1 VELKRQQPIVEAYHF
16 DMKPKDKEMETKLNV
31 GFAPLKVKD
40 EEYMEKN
47 SIIGARLEFQLVFP
61 DYVLSGRVGQVNHIL
76 NRKVNSGEDL
86 TKAETDRLV
95 EPLFDIVKRL
105 TYEVTEIVTD
115 KPGLQLNFNTNSN
128 AAQEIGGMPIV
139 FQSNASDAIRR

>member
-1 VELKRQQPIVEAYHF
+1 MELKRQQPIVEAYHF

-47 SIIGARLEFQLVFP
+47 SIIGARLECQLVFP

-95 EPLFDIVKRL
+95 EPLFDIIKRL

-128 AAQEIGGMPIV
+128 AAQE
-139 FQSNASDAIRR
+139 AKEEDK

>member
-1 VELKRQQPIVEAYHF
+1 MELKRQQPIVEAYHF

-115 KPGLQLNFNTNSN
+115 KPGLQLNFNANSN
-128 AAQEIGGMPIV
+128 AAQE
-139 FQSNASDAIRR
+139 AKEADE

>member
-1 VELKRQQPIVEAYHF
+1 MELKRQQPIVEAYHF

-47 SIIGARLEFQLVFP
+47 SIIGARLEFKLVFP

-128 AAQEIGGMPIV
+128 AAQE
-139 FQSNASDAIRR
+139 AKEADE

>member
-1 VELKRQQPIVEAYHF
+1 MELKRQQPIVEAYHF

-47 SIIGARLEFQLVFP
+47 SIIGARLEFQLVFA

-105 TYEVTEIVTD
+105 TYEVSEIVTD

-128 AAQEIGGMPIV
+128 AAQE
-139 FQSNASDAIRR
+139 SKEEDK

>member
-1 VELKRQQPIVEAYHF
+1 
-16 DMKPKDKEMETKLNV
+16 M
-31 GFAPLKVKD
+31 
-40 EEYMEKN
+40 
-47 SIIGARLEFQLVFP
+47 FP

-95 EPLFDIVKRL
+95 EPLFDIIKRL

-128 AAQEIGGMPIV
+128 AAQE
-139 FQSNASDAIRR
+139 AKEEDK

>member
-1 VELKRQQPIVEAYHF
+1 MELKRQQPIVEAYHF

-31 GFAPLKVKD
+31 GFAPLKVKA

-105 TYEVTEIVTD
+105 TYEVTEVVTD

-128 AAQEIGGMPIV
+128 AAQE
-139 FQSNASDAIRR
+139 AKEADE

>member
-1 VELKRQQPIVEAYHF
+1 MELKRQQPIVEAYHF

-61 DYVLSGRVGQVNHIL
+61 DYVLSGCVGQVNHIL

-128 AAQEIGGMPIV
+128 AAQE
-139 FQSNASDAIRR
+139 AKEADE

>member
-1 VELKRQQPIVEAYHF
+1 MELKRQQPIVEAYHF

-40 EEYMEKN
+40 EEYMEEN

-115 KPGLQLNFNTNSN
+115 KPGLQLSFNTNSN
-128 AAQEIGGMPIV
+128 AAQE
-139 FQSNASDAIRR
+139 AKEADE

>member
-1 VELKRQQPIVEAYHF
+1 MELKRQQPIVEAYHF

-105 TYEVTEIVTD
+105 TSEVTEVVTD

-128 AAQEIGGMPIV
+128 AAQE
-139 FQSNASDAIRR
+139 AKEADE

>member
-1 VELKRQQPIVEAYHF
+1 MELKRQQPIVEAYHF

-31 GFAPLKVKD
+31 GFVPLKVKD

-128 AAQEIGGMPIV
+128 AAQE
-139 FQSNASDAIRR
+139 AKEADE

>member
-1 VELKRQQPIVEAYHF
+1 MELKRQQPIVEAYHF

-40 EEYMEKN
+40 EEYMEEN

-128 AAQEIGGMPIV
+128 AAQE
-139 FQSNASDAIRR
+139 AKEADE

>member
-1 VELKRQQPIVEAYHF
+1 MELKRQQPIVEAYHF

-47 SIIGARLEFQLVFP
+47 SIIGAHLEFQLVFP

-128 AAQEIGGMPIV
+128 AAQE
-139 FQSNASDAIRR
+139 AKEADE

>member
-1 VELKRQQPIVEAYHF
+1 MELKRQQPIVEAYHF

-105 TYEVTEIVTD
+105 TYEVTEIVAD

-128 AAQEIGGMPIV
+128 AAQE
-139 FQSNASDAIRR
+139 AKEADE

>member
-1 VELKRQQPIVEAYHF
+1 MELKRQQPIVEAYHF

-61 DYVLSGRVGQVNHIL
+61 DYVLSG
-76 NRKVNSGEDL
+76 
-86 TKAETDRLV
+86 
-95 EPLFDIVKRL
+95 
-105 TYEVTEIVTD
+105 
-115 KPGLQLNFNTNSN
+115 
-128 AAQEIGGMPIV
+128 
-139 FQSNASDAIRR
+139 

>member
-1 VELKRQQPIVEAYHF
+1 
-16 DMKPKDKEMETKLNV
+16 M
-31 GFAPLKVKD
+31 
-40 EEYMEKN
+40 
-47 SIIGARLEFQLVFP
+47 
-61 DYVLSGRVGQVNHIL
+61 

-128 AAQEIGGMPIV
+128 AAQE
-139 FQSNASDAIRR
+139 AKEEDK

>member
-40 EEYMEKN
+40 EEYMKKN

-128 AAQEIGGMPIV
+128 AAQE
-139 FQSNASDAIRR
+139 AKEADE

>member
-1 VELKRQQPIVEAYHF
+1 MNLVELKRQQPIVEAYHF

-128 AAQEIGGMPIV
+128 AAQE
-139 FQSNASDAIRR
+139 AKEEDE

>member
-1 VELKRQQPIVEAYHF
+1 
-16 DMKPKDKEMETKLNV
+16 M
-31 GFAPLKVKD
+31 
-40 EEYMEKN
+40 
-47 SIIGARLEFQLVFP
+47 
-61 DYVLSGRVGQVNHIL
+61 
-76 NRKVNSGEDL
+76 

-128 AAQEIGGMPIV
+128 AAQE
-139 FQSNASDAIRR
+139 AKEEDK